1 MTTMRRAD
9 GHDKPRD
16 GDVARKRN
24 MPRTAIT
31 IGLLILLSS
40 TGAFAAEPR
49 AARSVHLGWE
59 AADADTFYLEMTI
72 DRTTAGSY
80 FMACGW
86 NTGYFG
92 LQELGD
98 GRKVVIFSVW
108 DPTKGDD
115 PNAVPIEERVE
126 VLASDP
132 AMRIRRFGG
141 EGTGGQ
147 CLGPFAWKI
156 GETNRFAVQAKVED
170 QKTAY
175 AGYIFDREAERW
187 RHLVSFRTRSGGKP
201 LRGLYSFIE
210 DFRRDTK
217 SVQDVRTARFGNGW
231 VRETSGDWK
240 PLTRARF
247 TASGAE
253 WEAKDS
259 IDAGTT
265 DGRWFLATGGATKTS
280 TPLRSRIELPVAADA
295 KPPADLRDL
304 SK

>member
-1 MTTMRRAD
+1 
-9 GHDKPRD
+9 
-16 GDVARKRN
+16 
-24 MPRTAIT
+24 MPRTAFT

-40 TGAFAAEPR
+40 AGAFAAEPR

-59 AADADTFYLEMTI
+59 ADDADTFYLEMTI

-132 AMRIRRFGG
+132 GMRIRRFGG

-156 GETNRFAVQAKVED
+156 GETHRFAVQAKVED
-170 QKTAY
+170 QKTVY
-175 AGYIFDREAERW
+175 SGYIFDCEAERW
-187 RHLVSFRTRSGGKP
+187 RHLVTFRTRSGGKP

-217 SVQDVRTARFGNGW
+217 SVHDVRTARFGNGW
-231 VRETSGDWK
+231 MRTTAGSWQ

-259 IDAGTT
+259 IDAGPI
-265 DGRWFLATGGATKTS
+265 DGRWFLATGGMTRMS
-280 TPLRSRIELPVAADA
+280 MPLKSLIELPVSAEA
-295 KPPADLRDL
+295 KPPADLRDV
-304 SK
+304 SR